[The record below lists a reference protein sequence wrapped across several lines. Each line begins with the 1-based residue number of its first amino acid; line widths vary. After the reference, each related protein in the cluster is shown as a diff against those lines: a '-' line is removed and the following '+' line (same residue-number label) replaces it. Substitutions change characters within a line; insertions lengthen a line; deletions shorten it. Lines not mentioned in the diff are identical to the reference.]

1 MNEVNAVAAILNR
14 RRGRRDLEHR
24 LQCSCVRWFNLQHPQ
39 LRGRLFAVPNGGSRS
54 KSEAARLKAEG
65 VVAGVADLILLKPN
79 RHSHALLIE
88 MKTGDS
94 GSRQSARQR
103 EWQDCVTSGGEYQYT
118 VCRSLEDFITT
129 IRVYLNEAEERA

>member
-1 MNEVNAVAAILNR
+1 MDEVNAVAAILNTR
-14 RRGRRDLEHR
+14 RTRRDLEHR
-24 LQCSCVRWFNLQHPQ
+24 LQCSCVRWFSLQYPQ

-65 VVAGVADLILLKPN
+65 VVAGVADLVLLKPN
-79 RHSHALLIE
+79 SRSHALLIE
-88 MKTGDS
+88 MKTADS

-103 EWQDCVTSGGEYQYT
+103 AWQECVTSNGEYQYT

-129 IRVYLNEAEERA
+129 INVYLNGAGEGA